1 MSADTRQRL
10 LDGTLVAMREHGV
23 AGISARTIAAAAGV
37 NQALIFYHYGSVD
50 ELLTAACLVNTKE
63 RVDRYTERFAAVG
76 SLRELLR
83 VGRALHEEERRLGN
97 VSILAQL
104 LAAAQTDGKLAHATK
119 AALALWIDQIEA
131 VLQRLLAGAPFAEVA
146 DVPGL
151 ARAISAAFV
160 GLELYEGVAEE
171 DAQRALAALDQLAV
185 LVEVVD
191 ELGPV
196 SRRALRAKIGRA
208 SRGTTRVDRRAPRT

>member
-1 MSADTRQRL
+1 M
-10 LDGTLVAMREHGV
+10 
-23 AGISARTIAAAAGV
+23 AGRS
-37 NQALIFYHYGSVD
+37 
-50 ELLTAACLVNTKE
+50 
-63 RVDRYTERFAAVG
+63 
-76 SLRELLR
+76 
-83 VGRALHEEERRLGN
+83 ALHEEERRPGN

-104 LAAAQTDGKLAHATK
+104 LAAAQTDGKLADATR
-119 AALALWIDQIEA
+119 AALALWIEQIEV
-131 VLQRLLAGAPFAEVA
+131 VLHRLLAGAPFAEVA

-160 GLELYEGVAEE
+160 GLELYEGVADA

-208 SRGTTRVDRRAPRT
+208 KIGRASQGTTRRSIDRGLPRT